1 MDTGFLEIE
10 VQLQSHGADDHSH
23 QTAIRSLI
31 RPPASLASLIFPDKG
46 ILKQDTLMNHS
57 RLGILRSLVKWSV
70 LLVGLL
76 VGFVIAL
83 VYFGWSHFAL
93 KLPALHS
100 WHTQAPASEFQAS
113 DESKDYRFDDYLMQ
127 EERVFN
133 ELESFVRGPW
143 ADDAG
148 VEFSRFGAKSIC
160 NPATLFEQNWNRSYV
175 REVQKPK
182 GGVLL
187 LHGLSDSP
195 YSFRTLGGKFHAEGY
210 TTLALRVPGH
220 GTCPAALAEVTDD
233 DWRAAVRVAAKGLRA
248 KLPADAPL
256 IIVGFSNGG
265 ALAADYALSALDDH
279 DLPRPKALILISPMI
294 GITALAEVT
303 RFHQLIAAV
312 SGDPKAN
319 WSGVDAEIDP
329 FKYASW
335 PMNASVQGWKMT
347 QRVEKGL
354 ASLAKA
360 GRMNEFPP
368 VLTYQSAVDAT
379 VIVSK
384 LMNSLYNRVSKN
396 GSELV
401 VFDINRSNWLHS
413 LLDLRFEKAL
423 LPAFER
429 KDLAYKLSRVTNVS
443 PASLEVHHIARDGS
457 NVLDKPLGLKWPRDN
472 FSLSHFALPFP
483 ADDPVYGALGD
494 GSTPKLPLGHLN
506 LRGESG
512 VLRIS
517 DGLLLRLRHN
527 PFYPMLESHAIEW
540 LNQRLTEPE

>member
-1 MDTGFLEIE
+1 MKSS
-10 VQLQSHGADDHSH
+10 QLR
-23 QTAIRSLI
+23 IV
-31 RPPASLASLIFPDKG
+31 
-46 ILKQDTLMNHS
+46 
-57 RLGILRSLVKWSV
+57 RSLVKWSAV
-70 LLVGLL
+70 LLVAFF
-76 VGFVIAL
+76 VFVIAL
-83 VYFGWSHFAL
+83 VYLGWSHFAV

-113 DESKDYRFDDYLMQ
+113 DEKADYQFDDYLKQ
-127 EERVFN
+127 EERVFT
-133 ELESFVRGPW
+133 ELAGFVNGPW
-143 ADDAG
+143 ASEASG
-148 VEFSRFGAKSIC
+148 EFCRYGAKSFC
-160 NPATLFEQNWNRSYV
+160 NPAILFEQNWNRSLV
-175 REVQKPK
+175 REVAKPK
-182 GGVLL
+182 GGVLM

-195 YSFRTLGGKFHAEGY
+195 YSFRALSEKFHSEGY

-233 DWRAAVRVAAKGLRA
+233 DWRAAVRVAAKGLRS
-248 KLPADAPL
+248 KLPAEAPM
-256 IIVGFSNGG
+256 IVVGFSNGG
-265 ALAADYALSALDDH
+265 ALAADYALSAIEDRE
-279 DLPRPKALILISPMI
+279 LPQPQALVLISPMI
-294 GITALAEVT
+294 GITGLAEVT
-303 RFHQLIAAV
+303 RFHKLIAAV

-319 WSGVDAEIDP
+319 WSGVAAEIDP

-360 GRMNEFPP
+360 NRMNEFPP

-379 VIVSK
+379 VVVSK
-384 LMNSLYNRVSKN
+384 LMNSLYDRVVKN

-413 LLDLRFEKAL
+413 LLDLQFEKAL
-423 LPAFER
+423 LPAFEQ
-429 KDLAYKLSRVTNVS
+429 KDLPYKLSQMTNTS
-443 PASLEVHHIARDGS
+443 PSSPEVHHVTRDGAKL
-457 NVLDKPLGLKWPRDN
+457 LDDPLGLKWPKDN

-483 ADDPVYGALGD
+483 EDDPVYGALGD
-494 GSTPKLPLGHLN
+494 TSKPKLPLGHLN

-527 PFYPMLESHAIEW
+527 PFYPLLESHTMEW
-540 LNQRLTEPE
+540 LNQQLSAKK